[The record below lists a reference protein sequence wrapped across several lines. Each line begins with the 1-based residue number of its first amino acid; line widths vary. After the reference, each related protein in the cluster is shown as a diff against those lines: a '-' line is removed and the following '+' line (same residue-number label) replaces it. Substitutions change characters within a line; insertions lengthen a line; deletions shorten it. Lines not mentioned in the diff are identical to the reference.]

1 MTQIQI
7 LSEVSIMENENM
19 CEKELDHIE
28 EQIRMHVVGIVRE
41 EGLYRDNLRMF
52 VGSNALLASIFI
64 YDLLEKSTGWE
75 NVFWFI
81 LFISLVLSFVSLA
94 IRFTILT
101 SDDVENDVNKCMEI
115 EKQEMDQ
122 MDEINQF
129 VETISGDSDKI
140 KEMFSF
146 YRGFLIAKTMRLG
159 VSSILTVAF
168 IVAMSYYMK
177 SVENVYSLMILGMV
191 QTLVWF
197 VNANVI
203 NMVNTIREY
212 RKPNMYTAIKE
223 LYKVSVN

>member
-1 MTQIQI
+1 MTQIKI
-7 LSEVSIMENENM
+7 LSEVSIMENENS

-28 EQIRMHVVGIVRE
+28 EQIRMHVLGIVRE

-52 VGSNALLASIFI
+52 IGSNALLASVFI
-64 YDLLEKSTGWE
+64 YDILEKSTGWE

-81 LFISLVLSFVSLA
+81 LFISLVLSFVFLA

-177 SVENVYSLMILGMV
+177 SVENVYSLMILGMI

>member
-1 MTQIQI
+1 
-7 LSEVSIMENENM
+7 MENENM

-140 KEMFSF
+140 NEMFSF

>member
-1 MTQIQI
+1 MTQIKI

-19 CEKELDHIE
+19 YEKELDYIE

-52 VGSNALLASIFI
+52 VGSNTLLASIFI

-81 LFISLVLSFVSLA
+81 LFISLVLSFVFLA

-115 EKQEMDQ
+115 EKQEMVQ

-129 VETISGDSDKI
+129 VKTISGDSDKI

-177 SVENVYSLMILGMV
+177 SVENVYALLILGMI

-197 VNANVI
+197 VNANVV

-223 LYKVSVN
+223 LYKVKVS

>member
-1 MTQIQI
+1 MTQIKI
-7 LSEVSIMENENM
+7 LSEVSVMENENV

-28 EQIRMHVVGIVRE
+28 EQIRMHVLGIVRE

-52 VGSNALLASIFI
+52 IGSNALLASVFI
-64 YDLLEKSTGWE
+64 YDILEKSTGWE

-177 SVENVYSLMILGMV
+177 SVENVYSLMIVGMI

-223 LYKVSVN
+223 LYKVRVN

>member
-1 MTQIQI
+1 MTQIKI
-7 LSEVSIMENENM
+7 LSEVSIMENENSR
-19 CEKELDHIE
+19 EKELDHIE
-28 EQIRMHVVGIVRE
+28 EQIRMHVLGIVRE

-52 VGSNALLASIFI
+52 IGSNALLASVFI
-64 YDLLEKSTGWE
+64 YDILEKSTGWE

-81 LFISLVLSFVSLA
+81 LFISLVLSFVFLA

-177 SVENVYSLMILGMV
+177 SVENVYSLMILGMI

-212 RKPNMYTAIKE
+212 RKPNMHTAIKE

>member
-1 MTQIQI
+1 MTQIKI

-19 CEKELDHIE
+19 YEKELDYIE

-52 VGSNALLASIFI
+52 VGSNTLLASIFI

-81 LFISLVLSFVSLA
+81 LFISLVLSFVFLA

-101 SDDVENDVNKCMEI
+101 SDDVENDVNKCTEI

-129 VETISGDSDKI
+129 VKTISGDSDKI

-177 SVENVYSLMILGMV
+177 SVENVYALLILGMI

-197 VNANVI
+197 VNANVV

-223 LYKVSVN
+223 LYKVKVS

>member
-1 MTQIQI
+1 MTQIKI
-7 LSEVSIMENENM
+7 LSEVSIMENENS

-28 EQIRMHVVGIVRE
+28 EQIRMHVLGIVRE

-52 VGSNALLASIFI
+52 IGSNALLASVFI
-64 YDLLEKSTGWE
+64 YDILEKSTGWE

-81 LFISLVLSFVSLA
+81 LFISLVLSFVFLA

-115 EKQEMDQ
+115 EKQEMDE

-177 SVENVYSLMILGMV
+177 SVENVYSLMILGMI